1 VSRTLAT
8 VQRALSAC
16 SAGTAFAALLL
27 FALLTLG
34 LALPGRAH
42 AEDVQPV
49 PALNGRVMDL
59 NMALGVL
66 QAKALEDK
74 LAKLEKDTGTQVVIL
89 IVASTAPE
97 DIAAYAHRVADEWKL
112 GRKDVG
118 DGLLLVVAQQDRAVR
133 IEVAKALEGAVP
145 DVIAYRVIDEAIVPA
160 FRQGDVAGGLDAAV
174 NMLGQQVRGEG
185 LPPPKA
191 SDQQRRQATQ
201 DMPWQNWLVFALIGA
216 PIVFGVLQSIFG
228 RKGAALVTGGLGG
241 GLVWLLSAS
250 LLLGGVAGVLLALF
264 SLAMGSGAGRGG
276 PGGWGGG
283 GGMGGWGGGGGGG
296 WSSGGGGGF
305 SSGGGGDF
313 GGGGASGKW

>member
-1 VSRTLAT
+1 MAT
-8 VQRALSAC
+8 FHRAW
-16 SAGTAFAALLL
+16 TALLL
-27 FALLTLG
+27 LSLVTLG
-34 LALPGRAH
+34 LALPHRAL

-49 PALNGRVMDL
+49 PTLNGRVMDL
-59 NMALGVL
+59 NMAMGVL

-97 DIAAYAHRVADEWKL
+97 DIGAYAHRVADEWKL

-145 DVIAYRVIDEAIVPA
+145 DVIAYRIIDEAIVPA
-160 FRQGDVAGGLDAAV
+160 FRQGDVAGGLDAAID
-174 NMLGQQVRGEG
+174 MLGQQVRGEG

-191 SDQQRRQATQ
+191 SDQRRQASQ

-241 GLVWLLSAS
+241 GLVWLLTAS
-250 LLLGGVAGVLLALF
+250 LLIGGVAGVLLALF

-276 PGGWGGG
+276 SGGWGGG
-283 GGMGGWGGGGGGG
+283 IGGWGGGGGG
-296 WSSGGGGGF
+296 WSSGGSGGGF